1 MRASPGLILAIPL
14 VLSACGSS
22 DSAGPTAPTAG
33 FSFSYIDTTGRT
45 LTFAADSGTWSR
57 ALDPTFAFTTL
68 FASAPADLDGRVQ
81 FQLANS
87 VPLPPS
93 HRIPVGVHHIA
104 DLQDI
109 DLNLTAFLP
118 TGILGVAD
126 SGTIT
131 ITTSDEATLDGHLD
145 AYLSNPSPA
154 AGFAPFHLSGAF
166 TLTYRALGP

>member
-1 MRASPGLILAIPL
+1 MRILTGLILAIPL

-22 DSAGPTAPTAG
+22 GSAGPTPPTAG
-33 FSFSYIDTTGRT
+33 FSFSYADTTGRT

-57 ALDPTFAFTTL
+57 ALDPNIAFTTL
-68 FASAPADLDGRVQ
+68 FATAPADLDGRVQ

-87 VPLPPS
+87 LPLPPS

-104 DLQDI
+104 DLQDM

-118 TGILGVAD
+118 TRTLGVAD

-131 ITTSDEATLDGHLD
+131 ITTSDEATLAGQVD
-145 AYLSNPSPA
+145 AFLSNPSPA
-154 AGFAPFHLSGAF
+154 AGFAPFHLTGAF